1 MRAAFLAFSVLMLS
15 GCVSATTHE
24 MLSREV
30 GRTIADATL
39 VAGPPD
45 SWADM
50 PDGSRA
56 FVWELPVLVPTS
68 PERCLYTLYAVL
80 EGRPESLAAWRVV
93 AIDPPA
99 PSCAPGPIVS

>member
-1 MRAAFLAFSVLMLS
+1 MRAGLLALSFLALS

-24 MLSREV
+24 MLSHEV

-56 FVWELPVLVPTS
+56 FLWELPVLVPTS

-93 AIDPPA
+93 AIEPPA
-99 PSCAPGPIVS
+99 PSCAPATVV